1 MERSNHFKAGTVNS
15 HSAGVSLGA
24 GQHSGMLPRIER
36 LSRLYFV
43 YKCQGYCR
51 NLKGKPNTPATSI
64 RARKTQVT
72 KTLLFRVDYPKVLH
86 ETDRVP

>member
-1 MERSNHFKAGTVNS
+1 MEQSNHFNAGMVNTY
-15 HSAGVSLGA
+15 SAGVSLGA

-43 YKCQGYCR
+43 YKSQGYCR

-64 RARKTQVT
+64 RASKTQVT
-72 KTLLFRVDYPKVLH
+72 KVVIPGRLSTVLH
-86 ETDRVP
+86 KTDRVP